1 MHLVFVSSS
10 HSSWEKCDYALI
22 CKSVYV
28 SVHLFRIKY
37 VKFVSLKIV
46 YMLIAAGLK
55 VSAAQAKY

>member
-1 MHLVFVSSS
+1 M
-10 HSSWEKCDYALI
+10 WYALI

-28 SVHLFRIKY
+28 SIHLFRIKY

-55 VSAAQAKY
+55 ASAAQAKYWCVAF